1 MVNEPH
7 KILGVSENA
16 TQDEI
21 KKAYRQ
27 MAKKYHP
34 DLNPGDENAA
44 KKMNEINEAYDML
57 MNPEKYRTQQAQ
69 SAYGGYP
76 GGYNTYNNGQQGR
89 TYRTYTYGAGPF
101 GGWTYTNMDFEDF
114 FGGAYANQNANSN
127 ADFMNP
133 QVETDDT
140 YDFRKA
146 IGEINSKKFSDALN
160 SLMRVPS
167 YARKARW
174 YYLSALANYGLGNT
188 VQASADIQKAV
199 NEEPD
204 NMTYRRA
211 YQGINRSSQS
221 YERNARTYNAGFGG
235 VGSLC
240 CSMALSQLLCGN
252 PCFFCFC

>member
-57 MNPEKYRTQQAQ
+57 MNPEKYSAQRAQ
-69 SAYGGYP
+69 SSYGGYNP
-76 GGYNTYNNGQQGR
+76 SGYNPYGQQNGS
-89 TYRTYTYGAGPF
+89 YRTYTYGNGPF
-101 GGWTYTNMDFEDF
+101 GGWTYTNVDFEDF
-114 FGGAYANQNANSN
+114 FGGSYSNSN
-127 ADFMNP
+127 SDFYNIE
-133 QVETDDT
+133 VEETDS

-146 IGEINSKKFSDALN
+146 IMEIANRKFNDALN
-160 SLMRVPS
+160 SLARVPS

-174 YYLSALANYGLGNT
+174 HYINAVANYGAGNT

-199 NEEPD
+199 NEDPG
-204 NMTYRRA
+204 NQKYRAA
-211 YQGINRSSQS
+211 YQQINRSSQT
-221 YERNARTYNAGFGG
+221 YQRNARTYHSNLGG
-235 VGSLC
+235 IGSLC
-240 CSMALSQLLCGN
+240 CSMALSQILCGN

>member
-57 MNPEKYRTQQAQ
+57 MNPDKYRAQRAQA
-69 SAYGGYP
+69 SYGGYP
-76 GGYNTYNNGQQGR
+76 GGYNTYNGQQGR

-101 GGWTYTNMDFEDF
+101 GGWTYTNVDFEDF
-114 FGGAYANQNANSN
+114 FGGASANNSANGN
-127 ADFMNP
+127 ADFMHAE
-133 QVETDDT
+133 VETDDT

-146 IGEINSKKFSDALN
+146 VSEINSKKFSDALN

-167 YARKARW
+167 FARKTRW
-174 YYLSALANYGLGNT
+174 YYLNALANYGLGNT

-199 NEEPD
+199 NEEPN

-211 YQGINRSSQS
+211 YQGINRSSQT
-221 YERNARTYNAGFGG
+221 YERNARTYNNSFGG
-235 VGSLC
+235 VGGLC
-240 CSMALSQLLCGN
+240 CSMALSQILCGN

>member
-7 KILGVSENA
+7 KVLGVSENA

-57 MNPEKYRTQQAQ
+57 MNPEKYRNQRAAG
-69 SAYGGYP
+69 SYGGYNP
-76 GGYNTYNNGQQGR
+76 GGYNTYSGQQGR
-89 TYRTYTYGAGPF
+89 TYRTYTYGNGPF
-101 GGWTYTNMDFEDF
+101 GGWTYTNVDFDDF
-114 FGGAYANQNANSN
+114 FGGSYSNTN
-127 ADFMNP
+127 ADFYNIK
-133 QVETDDT
+133 VEETDS

-146 IGEINSKKFSDALN
+146 IMEIGNRKFSDALN
-160 SLMRVPS
+160 SLARVPS

-174 YYLSALANYGLGNT
+174 YYISAVANYGAGNT
-188 VQASADIQKAV
+188 VQASAVIQKAV
-199 NEEPD
+199 NEDPG
-204 NMTYRRA
+204 NQVYRAA
-211 YQGINRSSQS
+211 YQQINRSSQT
-221 YERNARTYNAGFGG
+221 YQRNARTYQSNFGG
-235 VGSLC
+235 LGGLC
-240 CSMALSQLLCGN
+240 CSMALSQMLCGH

>member
-57 MNPEKYRTQQAQ
+57 MNPEKYRTQRAAN
-69 SAYGGYP
+69 SYGGYNP
-76 GGYNTYNNGQQGR
+76 NGNPYGNQQQGS
-89 TYRTYTYGAGPF
+89 YRTYTYGTGPF
-101 GGWTYTNMDFEDF
+101 GGWTYTNVDFEDF
-114 FGGAYANQNANSN
+114 FGGGFGSSTNTN

-133 QVETDDT
+133 QVETNDT

-146 IGEINSKKFSDALN
+146 VSEINSKKFSDALN

-167 YARKARW
+167 FARKARW
-174 YYLSALANYGLGNT
+174 YYLNALANYGLGNT

-204 NMTYRRA
+204 NMTYRKA
-211 YQGINRSSQS
+211 YQGINRSSHT
-221 YERNARTYNAGFGG
+221 YERNARTYNTGFGG
-235 VGSLC
+235 MGGLC
-240 CSMALSQLLCGN
+240 CSMALSQMLCGN